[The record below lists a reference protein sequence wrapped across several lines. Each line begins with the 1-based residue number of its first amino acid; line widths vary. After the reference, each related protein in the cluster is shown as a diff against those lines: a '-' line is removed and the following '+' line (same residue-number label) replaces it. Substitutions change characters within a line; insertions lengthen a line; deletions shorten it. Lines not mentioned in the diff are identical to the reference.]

1 MAKYLE
7 IDGIKTYHFMTWIE
21 KWAKELP
28 DKAALK
34 GMGLTYTYSQLDKIT
49 DAVGEYLLESG
60 VQTGDVVLVEMERH
74 VNVFLAIIGI
84 WKARGAFAYIDATAP
99 AEQKE
104 MIAADSGAKFTIRA
118 EKIIELRD
126 KVLAGYT
133 APDYPVGEMEDLAW
147 ILLTSGS
154 TGRSKGVIIYQKNV
168 ALHLMIS
175 EKLGTNINDTQS
187 MLASFSFM
195 SGLMEGFPVLT
206 KGGTLH
212 MMPGEARRDINLI
225 EKFMQENGITLSF
238 LPAHFAEAFVR
249 EGRSGGP
256 QFRLLTT
263 GGEAVH
269 HVKADRPYQVM
280 CLYGSS
286 ETGGPATYKLIE
298 TDEYEYSVGQPFP
311 MLKIYLLKDDLTPVT
326 TVGEMGEICF
336 SGQVISGGYS
346 NRPDLT
352 AEKFVKNPFSDDPN
366 YSVLYHTGDLAKLD
380 ENGEFVYVCRAD
392 LMCKIRSFR
401 IELGEVEGC
410 MAKYPGID
418 RCLVKPMTR
427 ESDNEREL
435 HGFYY
440 APGVDIDEAALR
452 AYMRDNLLHYKVPK
466 YFHRIDHVPVTDNGK
481 INRKLITL
489 EGYLDR

>member
-1 MAKYLE
+1 MSKHLE
-7 IDGIKTYHFMTWIE
+7 IDGIEVFHFMSWIE
-21 KWAKELP
+21 KWSKELP
-28 DKAALK
+28 LKPAIK
-34 GMGLTYTYSQLDKIT
+34 GMGEVFTYSELDRMT
-49 DAVGEYLLESG
+49 DAVGEYLLSKG
-60 VQTGDVVLVEMERH
+60 VKVGDVVLVEMERH
-74 VNVFLAIIGI
+74 IDVFLAIIGA
-84 WKARGAFAYIDATAP
+84 WKIRAAFAYVDAVAP
-99 AEQKE
+99 TEQKE
-104 MIAADSGAKFTIRA
+104 MIAADSGAKFVIKAKEIA
-118 EKIIELRD
+118 EIKE
-126 KVLAGYT
+126 KVRSGHV

-175 EKLGTNINDTQS
+175 EILGTNINDNQS

-195 SGLMEGFPVLT
+195 SGLMEGFPILT

-212 MMPGEARRDINLI
+212 MLPGEARRDLDLI
-225 EKFMQENGITLSF
+225 EKFIRENDISLSF

-249 EGRSGGP
+249 EGRGGP
-256 QFRLLTT
+256 KFRLLTT
-263 GGEAVH
+263 GGEPVH
-269 HVKADRPYQVM
+269 HIKSDRPYQVM

-286 ETGGPATYKLIE
+286 ETGGPATYKYIE
-298 TDEYEYSVGQPFP
+298 SDEYEYSVGKPFP
-311 MLKIYLLKDDLTPVT
+311 MLKIYLLKDDLSPVT
-326 TVGEMGEICF
+326 EVGEVGEICF

-366 YSVLYHTGDLAKLD
+366 YSVLYHTGDLAKLNED
-380 ENGEFVYVCRAD
+380 GEFVYVCRAD

-410 MAKYPGID
+410 MSKYPGID

-427 ESDNEREL
+427 ESDMEREL
-435 HGFYY
+435 HGFYF
-440 APGVDIDEAALR
+440 APGVDINEDELR

-466 YFHRIDHVPVTDNGK
+466 YFHRIDSVPVTDNGK
-481 INRKLITL
+481 INRERITL
-489 EGYLDR
+489 EGYIGK